1 MKKKVNKNK
10 EELVFTLNFLSEEQ
24 PDNREKYQNLI
35 NDNYEVK
42 TPIDSFPI
50 HYLEKPKNEVVV
62 ERTTEVLQSPD
73 LFISPILG
81 TQSNH
86 VIGQDDE
93 VRNLKSYQ
101 SFMDQRKVKPLNK
114 EELKKNFDLLDTEEY
129 REILINGHKPSS
141 KTIEEDYQEEALEE
155 IADLT
160 PTHSNYEYYEEEQ
173 DDDYQEIEE
182 FDLDEEEDF
191 YEADDEEIEEFDL
204 EEPIIEEVEETPSIE
219 DLLEESKPLNND
231 RPNKTKVEKVAP
243 KRDVF
248 VKPVKKQRK
257 YVAPPLNLLKKNKD
271 QNGNDN
277 SWAKQRAEAINK
289 VFQEFNY
296 KAKVSG
302 FVVGPAVT
310 LFMIDIEP
318 GTDVSKI
325 NSYTK
330 TLTMRLK
337 ARSLRIQ
344 DPIPGLD
351 CAGIEIPNEKR
362 TFVNAGNLINN
373 PKFLQSDKKLSFAL
387 GLNLSGEE
395 TYADI
400 EKMPHGLVAGATG
413 SGKSVC
419 INTLIVSLIYKN
431 TPDELRFVLIDP
443 KMVELSIYNEIPH
456 LAMPV
461 VIDAKKAG
469 AALRWVTEEMDR
481 RFLVFT
487 GVQARN
493 IKAFNHIMQQQG
505 GRIMPKI
512 VVIIDE
518 LADLMVAAGAEIED
532 YIHRLGAK
540 ARAAGIHVILATQRP
555 STDVIKGTMKNN
567 IPTRIAFKVTSPVD
581 STTIIDHGGAEKL
594 LGTGDMLFC
603 NEEGEERIQGAYLSE
618 EEISDICH
626 HLVEHNDV
634 SYLVEATD
642 LKEKVY
648 TEDGAD
654 EDDEIFEDV
663 ARFAVRNQVGSSNR
677 LMQVFNI
684 SFNRSN
690 RLLLKMEKLG
700 IVSQTIKGKPREV
713 LVTEEELEQIFE
725 ENR

>member
-10 EELVFTLNFLSEEQ
+10 EELKFTLNFLDEQ
-24 PDNREKYQNLI
+24 QLDNREKYQNLI
-35 NDNYEVK
+35 KNDIEVK
-42 TPIDSFPI
+42 KPIDSFPI
-50 HYLEKPKNEVVV
+50 HYLSKPKNENVV
-62 ERTTEVLQSPD
+62 EKTTEILQSPD

-81 TQSNH
+81 TQTNSIVGGN
-86 VIGQDDE
+86 DE
-93 VRNLKSYQ
+93 IRNLKSYE
-101 SFMDQRKVKPLNK
+101 SFMDQRKVQPLNK
-114 EELKKNFDLLDTEEY
+114 QELKRNFDLLDTEEY
-129 REILINGHKPSS
+129 REILINGHKPATN
-141 KTIEEDYQEEALEE
+141 TILEDYQEEVEE
-155 IADLT
+155 IQDMT
-160 PTHSNYEYYEEEQ
+160 PTHSNYEYFEEETV
-173 DDDYQEIEE
+173 DEDDYQEIEE
-182 FDLDEEEDF
+182 FDLEPV
-191 YEADDEEIEEFDL
+191 EEIEEFNL
-204 EEPIIEEVEETPSIE
+204 EDPVTTPIETVPSIE
-219 DLLEESKPLNND
+219 DLLEESTPINEPK
-231 RPNKTKVEKVAP
+231 PNKTKVEKVVSQ
-243 KRDVF
+243 RETF
-248 VKPVKKQRK
+248 VKPVKKPRR

-271 QNGNDN
+271 QGAKDN
-277 SWAKQRAEAINK
+277 NWAEQRAQAINR

-330 TLTMRLK
+330 TLAMRLK

-362 TFVNAGNLINN
+362 TFVLAGNLINN

-443 KMVELSIYNEIPH
+443 KMVELSIYNDIPH

-493 IKAFNHIMQQQG
+493 IQAFNRVMQQQG

-603 NEEGEERIQGAYLSE
+603 NEQGEERIQGAYLSE
-618 EEISDICH
+618 DEISDICR

-648 TEDGAD
+648 TEDGSD
-654 EDDEIFEDV
+654 EDDEIFEEV

-725 ENR
+725 DNR